1 LIVAVAAP
9 RAIVSMPSVAP
20 KFSVTFSVP
29 EDEVDVTV
37 NDRRALVCLAMAAF
51 ADASTELVVSARAD
65 GRADGVNPQQVK
77 ITSAVVASVRG
88 RPKRRAL
95 DLWTEPTPTNLT
107 AARGLE
113 PIGHEEQTQPGAC
126 CAAQSPPDGIASLSP
141 ARTGLDQGVTGE
153 RPT

>member
-1 LIVAVAAP
+1 
-9 RAIVSMPSVAP
+9 MPSVTP

-65 GRADGVNPQQVK
+65 GRADGINPQQVK

-95 DLWTEPTPTNLT
+95 ELWTEPTPTNLT
-107 AARGLE
+107 AARGLA
-113 PIGHEEQTQPGAC
+113 PIGHEADTAGRLLRRAESTRRHC
-126 CAAQSPPDGIASLSP
+126 HS
-141 ARTGLDQGVTGE
+141 ARRVLVWI
-153 RPT
+153 RV